1 MPISS
6 PSQDRSQEGEQH
18 LRRIWNYMSGRRMF
32 VIATMAP
39 AVIVLF
45 MLTIY
50 PFLTNIWYSLLSYDL
65 TRPDVRPF
73 VGLANYVD
81 ILTDPD
87 FLAAIGRTA
96 YYVVLAVGIELIVGL
111 LIAVLL
117 SQNLRGQTFFR
128 VLLVIP
134 LSATPVAVGLIWR
147 LMFNPTGGLANGV
160 LNTLGMKGLQWTSS
174 ANGAIPS
181 LVMVDVWQWTP
192 FVVLILLAGLLAL
205 PDEPFEAARID
216 GASALQTFWYLTIP
230 MLSPMIYVA
239 LLFRFIDSLKTFDII
254 FTITG
259 GGPGRYSTTLNILT
273 YRTAF
278 EFLHMGV
285 AAAMAIL
292 MLILAIGVSTALLRR
307 TNLQS

>member
-1 MPISS
+1 M
-6 PSQDRSQEGEQH
+6 
-18 LRRIWNYMSGRRMF
+18 
-32 VIATMAP
+32 
-39 AVIVLF
+39 
-45 MLTIY
+45 
-50 PFLTNIWYSLLSYDL
+50 
-65 TRPDVRPF
+65 
-73 VGLANYVD
+73 
-81 ILTDPD
+81 
-87 FLAAIGRTA
+87 
-96 YYVVLAVGIELIVGL
+96 
-111 LIAVLL
+111 
-117 SQNLRGQTFFR
+117 
-128 VLLVIP
+128 
-134 LSATPVAVGLIWR
+134 
-147 LMFNPTGGLANGV
+147 
-160 LNTLGMKGLQWTSS
+160 
-174 ANGAIPS
+174 
-181 LVMVDVWQWTP
+181 
-192 FVVLILLAGLLAL
+192 LILLAGLWRCRMSRLRRHGL
-205 PDEPFEAARID
+205 D

>member
-1 MPISS
+1 MQISAL
-6 PSQDRSQEGEQH
+6 SQDRTPEGEQR
-18 LRRIWNYMSGRRMF
+18 LRRIWNFLSGRRMF
-32 VIATMAP
+32 IIATMAP
-39 AVIVLF
+39 AVVVLF

-50 PFLTNIWYSLLSYDL
+50 PFLTNVWYSLLSYEL

-96 YYVVLAVGIELIVGL
+96 YYVVLAVGIELVLGL

-160 LNTLGMKGLQWTSS
+160 LNALGMKGQQWTSS

>member
-1 MPISS
+1 MFLS
-6 PSQDRSQEGEQH
+6 RS
-18 LRRIWNYMSGRRMF
+18 IK
-32 VIATMAP
+32 
-39 AVIVLF
+39 
-45 MLTIY
+45 
-50 PFLTNIWYSLLSYDL
+50 SLL
-65 TRPDVRPF
+65 T
-73 VGLANYVD
+73 
-81 ILTDPD
+81 T
-87 FLAAIGRTA
+87 
-96 YYVVLAVGIELIVGL
+96 
-111 LIAVLL
+111 
-117 SQNLRGQTFFR
+117 
-128 VLLVIP
+128 
-134 LSATPVAVGLIWR
+134 W
-147 LMFNPTGGLANGV
+147 
-160 LNTLGMKGLQWTSS
+160 
-174 ANGAIPS
+174 
-181 LVMVDVWQWTP
+181 
-192 FVVLILLAGLLAL
+192 LAGLLAL